1 MGSAFGSAFFLLGGI
16 MEQMEEVSR
25 VLEAVNDTL
34 IEESGADATVAMMA
48 AVELAAAMIV
58 ISGAH
63 DHVGVILQGMMARIL
78 SNCKTDEDRTRVT
91 NGLDELI
98 APHLSQE
105 VH

>member
-1 MGSAFGSAFFLLGGI
+1 VKQL
-16 MEQMEEVSR
+16 EEVSR

-63 DHVGVILQGMMARIL
+63 DHVGVIISGMMNRIL
-78 SNCKTDEDRTRVT
+78 SNCKTDEDRKRVIT
-91 NGLDELI
+91 GLDELI
-98 APHLSQE
+98 APSHLSGK